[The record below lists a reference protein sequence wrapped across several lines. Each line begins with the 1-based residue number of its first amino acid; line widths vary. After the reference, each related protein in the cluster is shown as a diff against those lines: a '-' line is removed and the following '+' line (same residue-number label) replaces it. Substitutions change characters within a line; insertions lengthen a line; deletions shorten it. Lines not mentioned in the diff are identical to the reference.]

1 MTRVLTA
8 AALLPL
14 LWLSIKRAPAFAFYA
29 LVGLVM
35 LIAAWECYA
44 LLEAKGSRPLRGL
57 GLAGC
62 LAVTGSF
69 AYTGAR
75 VNPALPLVL
84 VTIVA
89 IAGAMWRRGDP
100 AAMLETAGATLFPVL
115 FVGLTLGY
123 PIALRALPGEN
134 ATDLL
139 LLLALCVMAGDTAAF
154 YFGSKFGR
162 HRMAPKVSPK
172 KSWEGAAGGVVASV
186 AGAVLAHFWF
196 FLRLPLAHA
205 VALGV
210 VLSLTGILG
219 DLAESMLKRA
229 AGVKDSSA
237 LLPGHGGV
245 LDRLD
250 SLLVAAPV
258 LYYYWSVF
266 LAGVQS

>member
-172 KSWEGAAGGVVASV
+172 KSWEGAAAGLCASIGGAVVAHYWFYQRLPIVHAVLLGALLAV
-186 AGAVLAHFWF
+186 AGIV
-196 FLRLPLAHA
+196 
-205 VALGV
+205 
-210 VLSLTGILG
+210 G
-219 DLAESMLKRA
+219 DLAESMVKRA
-229 AGVKDSSA
+229 AGAKDSSG
-237 LLPGHGGV
+237 LLPGHGGL
-245 LDRLD
+245 LDRTD
-250 SLLVAAPV
+250 SLLFAGPL
-258 LYYYWSVF
+258 LYYYSIRF
-266 LAGVQS
+266 LGVGP